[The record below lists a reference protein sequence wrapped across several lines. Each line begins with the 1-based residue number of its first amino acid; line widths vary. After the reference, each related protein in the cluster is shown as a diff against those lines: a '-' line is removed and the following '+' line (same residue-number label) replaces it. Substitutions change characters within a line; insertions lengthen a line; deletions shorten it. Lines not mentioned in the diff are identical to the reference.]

1 MGEVVDDV
9 ASRLWPGRVKSIEV
23 LAHGIT
29 NSNFVVDLGDE
40 RVVVRVPGA
49 NTQLLGIDRTNEV
62 IAGGIAAAVR
72 SARRSWSRTRRPGAS
87 FFGSLTVDRFPRAN
101 CAKSR
106 CSATSCRRFA
116 SCTTPAPRRRCGI
129 PTKVIRDHRDVAI
142 ARDVQPPFDMEHAF
156 ELLEAIEVARPVPS
170 DGARSQRS
178 TQRELPLRRP
188 TSIVDWEY
196 AGMSD
201 PFFDLANV
209 AVNNFFPEHA
219 EHSRSVTTSATMTR
233 HGMATLALMKIVS
246 ELREAMWGVVQ
257 MAISKL
263 DVDFTAYATERG
275 TTPSNWL
282 ATSTSPPRS
291 LPPAPTRGAARTS
304 RVRSWG
310 RRGAH
315 ASRWRRRRARRS
327 PR

>member
-9 ASRLWPGRVKSIEV
+9 ASRLWSGRVKSIEV

-62 IAGGIAAAVR
+62 IAGGIAAAVGVGAEVLVTDEATGCIVFR
-72 SARRSWSRTRRPGAS
+72 FIDGRPVPAS
-87 FFGSLTVDRFPRAN
+87 ELCEEPMLGHFVQTLRIVHHAGT
-101 CAKSR
+101 
-106 CSATSCRRFA
+106 
-116 SCTTPAPRRRCGI
+116 APTLWN
-129 PTKVIRDHRDVAI
+129 PYEVIRDHRDVAI

-156 ELLEAIEVARPVPS
+156 ELLEAIEVARPFRATVLGHNDLLNANFLY
-170 DGARSQRS
+170 DGR
-178 TQRELPLRRP
+178 LR
-188 TSIVDWEY
+188 IVDWEY

-219 EHSRSVTTSATMTR
+219 EHSLVR
-233 HGMATLALMKIVS
+233 HYFGDDDEARMATLALMKIVS

-275 TTPSNWL
+275 THALEL
-282 ATSTSPPRS
+282 ARDVD
-291 LPPAPTRGAARTS
+291 LPAALAS
-304 RVRSWG
+304 ASAYA
-310 RRGAH
+310 RRG
-315 ASRWRRRRARRS
+315 
-327 PR
+327 